1 MTERVVL
8 VSGVGP
14 DNGSAISRRFAA
26 GGYRVAMLA
35 RNKERLDQLER
46 ELPGSRGY
54 VCDVTD
60 AKAIDETVAKVRSE
74 LGDPEILVH
83 NAVMGL
89 LSSYADLDPEVFKQM
104 FDINVVSLLR
114 LTQRLTPAM
123 LAAGKGAIVVTG
135 NTAAFRGGPNH
146 AAFAPTKAAQ
156 RILSESLARNLGPK
170 GIHVA
175 YVVIDAA
182 VDMPRMRQRFPDE
195 GDDFFI
201 RPAAIAEEIWH
212 IAHQDRCAWS
222 FNVEL
227 RPFREKW

>member
-1 MTERVVL
+1 
-8 VSGVGP
+8 
-14 DNGSAISRRFAA
+14 
-26 GGYRVAMLA
+26 MLA
-35 RNKERLDQLER
+35 RNERRLDQLEQ
-46 ELPGSRGY
+46 ELPGSKGY

-60 AKAIDETVAKVRSE
+60 AKAIDETIAKVRSE

-89 LSSYADLDPEVFKQM
+89 RGSYADLDPEVFKQM

-114 LTQRLTPAM
+114 LAQRLTPAM
-123 LAAGKGAIVVTG
+123 LAAGRGAIVVTG
-135 NTAAFRGGPNH
+135 NTAALRGGPNH

-156 RILSESLARNLGPK
+156 RILSEHLARNLGPK

-175 YVVIDAA
+175 YVVIDAV
-182 VDMPRMRQRFPDE
+182 VDMPRMRQRHPNE

-201 RPAAIAEEIWH
+201 QPTAIAEEIWH